1 VNDLG
6 SAAHRGGL
14 PELEHLTTDA
24 QALNQ
29 VLVPFRI
36 TAFQVFQKAA
46 PSCDHRQQSPAGMMI
61 LAVQL
66 EMILELQNT
75 LAQDGYLYLWRTGV
89 GVMDSKLRYRLCL
102 RISRQC
108 HSRIDTPR
116 LFLIFLYG
124 NRIAYCGRTTCS
136 GRARLRIVNDRR
148 NLPHNSGQAEDML
161 TQITISVDL
170 NLC

>member
-1 VNDLG
+1 MNDLG

-46 PSCDHRQQSPAGMMI
+46 PSCNHRQQSPAGMMI
-61 LAVQL
+61 FLVRL

-75 LAQDGYLYLWRTGV
+75 LAQDG
-89 GVMDSKLRYRLCL
+89 
-102 RISRQC
+102 
-108 HSRIDTPR
+108 
-116 LFLIFLYG
+116 
-124 NRIAYCGRTTCS
+124 
-136 GRARLRIVNDRR
+136 
-148 NLPHNSGQAEDML
+148 
-161 TQITISVDL
+161 
-170 NLC
+170 

>member
-1 VNDLG
+1 MNDLW

-14 PELEHLTTDA
+14 PELEHLTADA

-46 PSCDHRQQSPAGMMI
+46 APGDHRQQSPAGMMI
-61 LAVQL
+61 FAVHL

-75 LAQDGYLYLWRTGV
+75 LAQDGYLYFWRTGV
-89 GVMDSKLRYRLCL
+89 GIVDSKLRDRLCL

-116 LFLIFLYG
+116 LFLIFLY
-124 NRIAYCGRTTCS
+124 
-136 GRARLRIVNDRR
+136 DK
-148 NLPHNSGQAEDML
+148 
-161 TQITISVDL
+161 
-170 NLC
+170 

>member
-1 VNDLG
+1 MICG

-29 VLVPFRI
+29 ALVPFRI
-36 TAFQVFQKAA
+36 TAFQIFQEAA
-46 PSCDHRQQSPAGMMI
+46 PSSDHRQQSPAGVMI
-61 LAVQL
+61 FSVGL

-75 LAQDGYLYLWRTGV
+75 LAQDGYLYFWRPGV
-89 GVMDSKLRYRLCL
+89 GVVDSKLSDCLCL

-124 NRIAYCGRTTCS
+124 NRIAHPR
-136 GRARLRIVNDRR
+136 RKRRLGGFPNVRVMRVPLL
-148 NLPHNSGQAEDML
+148 LPKNED
-161 TQITISVDL
+161 QQCD
-170 NLC
+170 

>member
-1 VNDLG
+1 
-6 SAAHRGGL
+6 
-14 PELEHLTTDA
+14 
-24 QALNQ
+24 
-29 VLVPFRI
+29 
-36 TAFQVFQKAA
+36 
-46 PSCDHRQQSPAGMMI
+46 
-61 LAVQL
+61 
-66 EMILELQNT
+66 
-75 LAQDGYLYLWRTGV
+75 
-89 GVMDSKLRYRLCL
+89 MDSKLRYRLCL

-124 NRIAYCGRTTCS
+124 NRIAYCGRTTC
-136 GRARLRIVNDRR
+136 GRARLRTVNDRR